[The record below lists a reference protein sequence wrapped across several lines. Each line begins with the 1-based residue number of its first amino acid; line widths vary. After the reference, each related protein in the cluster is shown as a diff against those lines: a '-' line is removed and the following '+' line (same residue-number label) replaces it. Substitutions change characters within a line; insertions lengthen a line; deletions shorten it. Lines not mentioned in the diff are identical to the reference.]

1 MRGSLKPGVK
11 QRAETK
17 IYGHKTVVSTLL
29 AITGLLKMGI
39 DIGIE
44 KKSRT
49 LTDVGRSVIFYS
61 VIVLS
66 CILPIT
72 AWADQTCKDSIVA
85 TTPDANFTINSD
97 GTVTHK
103 TTGLMWMRCSLGQ
116 TWDGKT
122 CKDMAAIYTWGEG
135 LRAGTNYEFAGYKD
149 WRLPNKNELESIVE
163 ERCYS
168 PAINASVFPETPSAY
183 FWSSSPYAGF
193 SQGAWSVDF
202 GYGSVNASD
211 KDGTIH
217 VRLVRDVE

>member
-122 CKDMAAIYTWGEG
+122 CKDMAAIYTWGFSKLAKKNIRRIGAYTDEKIC
-135 LRAGTNYEFAGYKD
+135 LFAFQK
-149 WRLPNKNELESIVE
+149 
-163 ERCYS
+163 
-168 PAINASVFPETPSAY
+168 
-183 FWSSSPYAGF
+183 WSSYPLVAFMMGLGIYLRHYSSLPKSLLAILYLGI
-193 SQGAWSVDF
+193 
-202 GYGSVNASD
+202 GSALFASGLLYFAHIIRSSRPQQSEA
-211 KDGTIH
+211 KTS
-217 VRLVRDVE
+217 

>member
-1 MRGSLKPGVK
+1 M
-11 QRAETK
+11 E
-17 IYGHKTVVSTLL
+17 I
-29 AITGLLKMGI
+29 I
-39 DIGIE
+39 IGIQ
-44 KKSRT
+44 KKSCI
-49 LTDVGRSVIFYS
+49 LTSVGPSVIFYTAIALYCM
-61 VIVLS
+61 VPL
-66 CILPIT
+66 T

-85 TTPDANFTINSD
+85 TAPDANFSIHND

-122 CKDMAAIYTWGEG
+122 CKGMAAIYTWREG
-135 LRAGTNYEFAGYKD
+135 LQVGTNYQYAGYNN

-168 PAINASVFPETPSAY
+168 PAINASVFPETPTAY

-202 GYGSVNASD
+202 GFGSVNASD